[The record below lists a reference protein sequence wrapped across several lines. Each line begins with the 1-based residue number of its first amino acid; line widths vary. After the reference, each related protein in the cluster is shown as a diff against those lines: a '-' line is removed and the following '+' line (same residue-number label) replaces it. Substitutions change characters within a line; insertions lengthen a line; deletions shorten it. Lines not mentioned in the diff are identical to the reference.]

1 MAALVRTRMTD
12 LTDLDNVM
20 VMALLN
26 LALNERDHELHAAV
40 SGRGTTHPGWTGHRR
55 IAGS

>member
-1 MAALVRTRMTD
+1 MTD